1 MALSWGACHQGLHA
15 YGVGMVLAGL
25 WCFNVYKVVTPVQ
38 PRVDRAKGGGNSLF
52 CSVPPGFLFFFV
64 CVCSVKGQQSLK
76 KLACRSI
83 RFPFKMYWV
92 WCLQLWFEGKRKQP
106 GFVEELALWGRQDF
120 PCSESYPPE
129 RSPTSGS
136 DAGIRLIFFSD
147 KCSQKLTGLAAWNE
161 IQDN

>member
-1 MALSWGACHQGLHA
+1 MLMEWEWCWLGCDAL
-15 YGVGMVLAGL
+15 MFTRL
-25 WCFNVYKVVTPVQ
+25 WHLFSPVWTEL
-38 PRVDRAKGGGNSLF
+38 RVEETAS
-52 CSVPPGFLFFFV
+52 SVRFLLGFFFCV

-83 RFPFKMYWV
+83 CFPFKMYWV